1 MLELKPRTK
10 LMTSVLVA
18 DEPMTRHTT
27 FRIGGPADL
36 FCQPGS
42 FEDLRH
48 VLREA
53 HRRKLPFAI
62 MGNGSNLL
70 VSDEGFRGMIIQV
83 AGVFDGIHFQGD
95 RVTVGGGA
103 DLATLLNQSAR
114 RGLFGLP
121 FAVGIPGTVAGAVAM
136 NAGSATRCMGQHVES
151 VRVLDCK
158 TLEILDLSRAELDF
172 QYRRSI
178 LENGRWVVLQVRLQL
193 EEEDPVAIFARIREL
208 LLRRK
213 EVQPLAF
220 PSAGSIFRNP
230 GSLYAGKLIEGAGC
244 KGWRE
249 GQAMVSSVHA
259 NFIVNLG
266 QATAGQV
273 FRLMQRVQE
282 AVWQSFQ
289 VRLQPEVRILG
300 DCPGSLRGEE
310 MP

>member
-1 MLELKPRTK
+1 MIELKPRTR

-27 FRIGGPADL
+27 FRIGGKADL

-42 FEDLRH
+42 LEDLRH
-48 VLREA
+48 ALREA
-53 HRRKLPFAI
+53 HRRELPFAI

-70 VSDEGFRGMIIQV
+70 VSDVGFRGMIIQV

-95 RVTVGGGA
+95 RVSVGGGT

-121 FAVGIPGTVAGAVAM
+121 FAVGIPGTVAGAVTM
-136 NAGSATRCMGQHVES
+136 NAGSATRCISQHVES
-151 VRVLDCK
+151 VRALDCM

-178 LENGRWVVLQVRLQL
+178 LENGRFVVLQVRLQL

-230 GSLYAGKLIEGAGC
+230 GLLYAGKLIEDAGC

-282 AVWQSFQ
+282 AVWQRFQ

-300 DCPGSLRGEE
+300 DCPGRLQGEE
-310 MP
+310 ML

>member
-1 MLELKPRTK
+1 MLELKPRTS
-10 LMTSVLVA
+10 LMTSILLA

-27 FRIGGPADL
+27 YRIGGPADL

-42 FEDLRH
+42 LEDLRQALCE
-48 VLREA
+48 V
-53 HRRKLPFAI
+53 HRQKLPFTI

-70 VSDEGFRGMIIQV
+70 VSDEGFRGMVIQV
-83 AGVFDGIHFQGD
+83 AGVFNGIHFQGD
-95 RVTVGGGA
+95 RATVGGGT
-103 DLATLLNQSAR
+103 DLGTLLNQAAR

-121 FAVGIPGTVAGAVAM
+121 FAVGIPGTVAGAVTM
-136 NAGSATRCMGQHVES
+136 NAGSATRYMGQHVES
-151 VRVLDCK
+151 VRVLDSE
-158 TLEILDLSRAELDF
+158 TLEIFDLTRAELDF

-178 LENGRWVVLQVRLQL
+178 LESGRWVVLQVRLQL

-220 PSAGSIFRNP
+220 PSAGSVFRNP
-230 GSLYAGKLIEGAGC
+230 GSLYAGKLIEDAGC

-249 GQAMVSSVHA
+249 GQAMVSAVHA

-266 QATAGQV
+266 QATAGHV
-273 FRLMQRVQE
+273 FRLMDRVQE
-282 AVWQSFQ
+282 AVWQRFQ

-300 DCPGSLRGEE
+300 RCPERLQGEGIL
-310 MP
+310 